1 MISGTQIE
9 VLLNEDVPYGDL
21 TTTAMGIADKPGFM
35 AFATRSNVVVAGVE
49 EAAAVLRGL
58 GLEVEVC
65 HRSGDVLLPK
75 TLVLQARGPA
85 GLLHCGWKVAQN
97 LLEYCSG
104 IATRTHDMVVKG
116 RAVNPHLQ
124 IAATRKNFP
133 GTKSLSAKAVLAGGG
148 IIHRLGL
155 SESFLLFDNHH
166 NFFSSPAQL
175 FAAVA
180 AARRKLPE
188 KKICV
193 EVKNFEDAVQFAQ
206 AGAHVLQF
214 DKNSPEELREWIPRI
229 REKYPVI
236 VIAAAGGV
244 NADNIQNYARTG
256 IDLVVTSWVYFGKPA
271 DIAVCIQA
279 S

>member
-49 EAAAVLRGL
+49 EAAAVLRRL
-58 GLEVEVC
+58 GLEVDVC

-166 NFFSSPAQL
+166 NFFSSHAQL

>member
-1 MISGTQIE
+1 MINDVQVE
-9 VLLNEDVPYGDL
+9 ALLHEDVPHGDL
-21 TTTAMGIADKPGFM
+21 TTMTMGIADRPGIM
-35 AFATRSNVVVAGVE
+35 AFVTRNDSVVAGVE
-49 EAAAVLRGL
+49 EAAAVLRRL
-58 GLEVEVC
+58 GLEMDVC

-104 IATRTHDMVVKG
+104 IATRTQDMVVKG

-155 SESFLLFDNHH
+155 SETFLLFDNHH
-166 NFFSSPAQL
+166 NFFSSPSQL
-175 FAAVA
+175 FAAVT

-193 EVKNFEDAVQFAQ
+193 EVKNIDDALHFAQ

-214 DKNSPEELREWIPRI
+214 DKNSPEELKEWVPRI
-229 REKYPVI
+229 RERHPAI

-244 NADNIQNYARTG
+244 NTDNVEKYARTG
-256 IDLVVTSWVYFGKPA
+256 IDLVVTSWIYFGKPA
-271 DIAVCIQA
+271 DIAVTIQA
-279 S
+279 N